1 MIPEISSRLA
11 TSESLYSGLVIRA
24 LLIID
29 VQNDFCEGGA
39 LACQGGAAVASSI
52 TEYLRNSSV
61 KYDYVIASRDWHD
74 SDNNNGGH
82 FADAGSDPDW
92 VNSWPVHCVAGTPGA
107 EYHPNLDS
115 TLIDLHVQKGQGKP
129 AYSLFEGTT
138 PDGRPIV
145 DLMQELEISSV
156 DVCGIATDY
165 CVLASSLD
173 AKNTGYDVRV
183 LTNLITG
190 VAAESSEAALLKLRS
205 TGCKLIKA

>member
-1 MIPEISSRLA
+1 M
-11 TSESLYSGLVIRA
+11 VRA

-39 LACQGGAAVASSI
+39 LACQGGAKVADSI
-52 TEYLRNSSV
+52 SAFLRANREN
-61 KYDYVIASRDWHD
+61 YDVVIASRDWHD
-74 SDNNNGGH
+74 ADSNNGGH
-82 FADAGSDPDW
+82 FADTGSEPDW
-92 VNSWPVHCVAGTPGA
+92 VNTWPVHCVAGTNGA

-115 TLIDLHVQKGQGKP
+115 KLIDVHVQKGQGKP

-138 PDGRPIV
+138 PDGRPIA
-145 DLMQELEISSV
+145 DLMKELGISSV

-173 AKNTGYDVRV
+173 AKNAGYDVRV

-190 VAAESSEAALLKLRS
+190 VAADSSEAALLKLRS
-205 TGCKLIKA
+205 TGCKLISA